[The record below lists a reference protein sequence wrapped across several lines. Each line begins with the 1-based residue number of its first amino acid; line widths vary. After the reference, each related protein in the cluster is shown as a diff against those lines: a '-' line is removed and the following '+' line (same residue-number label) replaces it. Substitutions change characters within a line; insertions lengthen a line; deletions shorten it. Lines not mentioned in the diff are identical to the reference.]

1 MTKEQLS
8 YGGAKHR
15 RRELSS
21 FRKEAADL
29 NRRITE
35 KVDARDRLAQ
45 IGSRLSGDPTL
56 FIANLMEREQTRA
69 ELEIEQIWLQRK
81 LGFIT
86 EGQQQ
91 QLLSREFNKL
101 EKGKPDVYNWLV
113 GTDLHGPT
121 RAQQIRDRVIPP
133 IRIAGYPTKR

>member
-1 MTKEQLS
+1 MPKERLS

-21 FRKEAADL
+21 FRKEVTDL

-35 KVDARDRLAQ
+35 KVNARDRLAE
-45 IGSRLSGDPTL
+45 IGNRLSGDPTL
-56 FIANLMEREQTRA
+56 SIMNPMEREQTRA

-101 EKGKPDVYNWLV
+101 EAGKPDIYNWLV
-113 GTDLHGPT
+113 ATDLHGPT

-133 IRIAGYPTKR
+133 IRIAGFHTNR